1 VEGSGSGSYCT
12 SSVEEETSIL
22 LSIKLDACCFG
33 GFFRVAFLFLRL
45 LGVDLALSVV
55 A

>member
-1 VEGSGSGSYCT
+1 MEGSGSYCT

-45 LGVDLALSVV
+45 LGGVDLALSV